1 MTDQLADKTQTPTPR
16 APPTLSPWV
25 TAVCGLLSAVYLGF
39 AMWTN
44 PASPLDRLE
53 QPEESLERL
62 ASREMDL
69 REALEEAP
77 AWKRGLYT
85 AFTGGEETLTDAIGW
100 YDELLG

>member
-1 MTDQLADKTQTPTPR
+1 MR
-16 APPTLSPWV
+16 WRRFWS
-25 TAVCGLLSAVYLGF
+25 GLGTRSV
-39 AMWTN
+39 N

-85 AFTGGEETLTDAIGW
+85 AFTGGEETLTDAIG
-100 YDELLG
+100 